1 MRSKISLKLGR
12 EKKKKTGNGQRVG
25 LIFQY
30 LIDLKAKKK
39 INQYMIRFMNGK

>member
-1 MRSKISLKLGR
+1 MRSKISLKLV
-12 EKKKKTGNGQRVG
+12 KKKGNGQRVG